1 MYNATM
7 RFLLPL
13 LLSLLALGSA
23 RAAPDPSGLC
33 ETAITSAEYAGGLPP
48 RMLMAIAMVES
59 GRYDEAAGAVR
70 PWPWTIN
77 AAGEGHY
84 SPSQAEAIDAVKAF
98 QARGVRSIDVGCMQV
113 NLMHHPDAF
122 ASLDDA
128 FNPGANAAYA
138 AKFLNALRGQ
148 GEDWSAAIGAYH
160 SATPALGD
168 AYRAMVMLR
177 WKGPNLAFKART
189 EQAAYRSFQKPEA
202 VYGAFAQSGQA
213 YGASAVRR

>member
-1 MYNATM
+1 M
-7 RFLLPL
+7 RFFVPL
-13 LLSLLALGSA
+13 FLSFLAIGSA
-23 RAAPDPSGLC
+23 QAAPDPSALC

-48 RMLMAIAMVES
+48 RLLTAIAMVES
-59 GRYDEAAGAVR
+59 GRYDEAAGSVR

-84 SPSQAEAIDAVKAF
+84 YASKAEAIDAVKAF
-98 QARGVRSIDVGCMQV
+98 QARGVRSVDVGCMQV
-113 NLMHHPDAF
+113 NLMQHPDAF
-122 ASLDDA
+122 ASLDEA
-128 FNPGANAAYA
+128 FNPSANAVYA
-138 AKFLNALRGQ
+138 VKFLTRLHGQ
-148 GEDWSAAIGAYH
+148 GDDWTGAIGAYH

-177 WKGPNLAFKART
+177 WKGPNIVFKART
-189 EQAAYRSFQKPEA
+189 EQAAYRSFQKPEV